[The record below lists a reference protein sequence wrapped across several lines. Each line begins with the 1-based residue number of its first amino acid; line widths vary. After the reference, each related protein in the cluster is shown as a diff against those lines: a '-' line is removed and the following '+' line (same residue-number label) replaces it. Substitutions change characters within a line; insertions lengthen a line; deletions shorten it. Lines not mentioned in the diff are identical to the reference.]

1 MLTEITTPQ
10 GMRVAFRSTRGLSDK
25 PRWTEMSIWLAGPD
39 HIGPRWQALIVGR
52 SIVEGETDR
61 ASLSW
66 DYTLRGVLATL
77 DNSLPA
83 RFLRDEATEWA
94 DANPDLCASRPI
106 DLPFTGTTVEEAL
119 EWLYGAAALEQRG
132 INTRIG
138 EDFGTG
144 ESSVRMAR
152 ARGADLRVSL
162 VEVCRYLDRGAL
174 NKAREL
180 RAAMKQ
186 EEMARG

>member
-1 MLTEITTPQ
+1 MTCIETPD
-10 GMRVAFRSTRGLSDK
+10 GIIIARRSTNGEGSFAKDRWSEFSVMLRPQS
-25 PRWTEMSIWLAGPD
+25 PRWKVEVVGKSI
-39 HIGPRWQALIVGR
+39 R
-52 SIVEGETDR
+52 EGETDR
-61 ASLSW
+61 VSSFSADNLPEALGW
-66 DYTLRGVLATL
+66 L
-77 DNSLPA
+77 DNSAPA
-83 RFLRDEATEWA
+83 RILRNEAMAWA

-180 RAAMKQ
+180 RAAMK
-186 EEMARG
+186 EAAAHA